1 MIGSSASARAVALAI
16 AIAVVAGGG
25 SFAVSRYVIA
35 QAQEEGK
42 GLAQQR
48 AIERSAQK
56 DMDKQAA
63 ESAERTKRLTRLLST
78 LEDSL
83 ASHPLDSM
91 MVVSAANISY
101 DLGKF
106 DKAARYYEI
115 FLGKIDPSN
124 TAVRIDY
131 AYALFQMGR
140 KEDGMAELKGIISRE
155 PKNQSALFNLAVMYA
170 QMDNVGEAL
179 RWFTTCKKADSTS
192 MIGQRAALAIQQLET
207 TT

>member
-1 MIGSSASARAVALAI
+1 MSDAGRQRSAIALAVAI
-16 AIAVVAGGG
+16 VVGIGGG
-25 SFAVSRYVIA
+25 SFGTSRYMIESA
-35 QAQEEGK
+35 KEEGK

-48 AIERSAQK
+48 AIERTAQEQ
-56 DMDKQAA
+56 MQKQAA
-63 ESAERTKRLTRLLST
+63 QAQERQSRLTGLLAT

-83 ASHPLDSM
+83 KTRPLDSM
-91 MVVSAANISY
+91 MVVSAGNISY
-101 DLGKF
+101 DLGQF
-106 DKAARYYEI
+106 DKAARYYQI

-140 KEDGMAELKGIISRE
+140 EGDGMQELRSIIDRE

-170 QMDNVGEAL
+170 QKQDVEQAMH
-179 RWFTTCKKADSTS
+179 WFRQCRQVDSTS
-192 MIGQRAALAIQQLET
+192 AIGERAALAIQQLET

>member
-1 MIGSSASARAVALAI
+1 MSDAGRQRSAIAMAVAI
-16 AIAVVAGGG
+16 VVGIGGG
-25 SFAVSRYVIA
+25 SFAISRYMIESA
-35 QAQEEGK
+35 KEEGK

-56 DMDKQAA
+56 DMEKQAA
-63 ESAERTKRLTRLLST
+63 ESAERTKRLTGLLST

-91 MVVSAANISY
+91 MVVSAANICY
-101 DLGKF
+101 YLGKF
-106 DKAARYYEI
+106 DKAARYYQI

-124 TAVRIDY
+124 TALRIDD
-131 AYALFQMGR
+131 AFGLFQMGR
-140 KEDGMAELKGIISRE
+140 KENGMAELKGIISRE
-155 PKNQSALFNLAVMYA
+155 PKNQSALFNLAVMHA

-179 RWFTTCKKADSTS
+179 RWFTTCKMADSTS
-192 MIGQRAALAIQQLET
+192 VIGQRAALAIQQLET